1 MAHAVHD
8 TFTKKWMQQML
19 SDLGDVNIEVQID
32 IEVRKIDV
40 VFFPDAEAVETLPD
54 LGLLGLI
61 LMQPAAVEAFRN
73 AVPDWEIHN
82 CRTKRFALHNQ
93 LAREAKKHGQ
103 PFPKHQY
110 PSLWI
115 TTPTFSKTLQKA
127 HRAEILERW
136 GPGIYFLSESDR
148 TAIIAIH
155 QLPKTP
161 ETLFLRLLGKG
172 SVQAEAVQEL
182 MKLDLEHPYRQ
193 TAFENI
199 SILRINLEMSENKT
213 KQIKEVIMNLSPAY
227 EKWRQETLTE
237 GEARGEARGETRG
250 KKIGQEETRFSIAKN
265 MLQEGAD
272 VAFVAKVT
280 GLSVEEVELLGEV

>member
-19 SDLGDVNIEVQID
+19 LGLGDVSIEVQID

-40 VFFPDAEAVETLPD
+40 VFFPGAEALETLPG
-54 LGLLGLI
+54 LGLLGWI

-93 LAREAKKHGQ
+93 LAREAKKQGH

-110 PSLWI
+110 PNLWI
-115 TTPTFSKTLQKA
+115 TTPTFSKKLQKA
-127 HRAEILERW
+127 HKAETLEPW
-136 GPGIYFLSESDR
+136 GPGIYFLAESDR
-148 TAIIAIH
+148 TAIVAIH
-155 QLPKTP
+155 QLPKTS

-172 SVQAEAVQEL
+172 SVQTEAIQEL
-182 MKLDLEHPYRQ
+182 MNLDLKHPYRQ
-193 TAFENI
+193 VAFENI

-227 EKWRQETLTE
+227 EKWRQDTLNE
-237 GEARGEARGETRG
+237 GEARGENRG
-250 KKIGQEETRFSIAKN
+250 KKIGQEETRFSIARN
-265 MLQEGAD
+265 LLQEGAD
-272 VAFVAKVT
+272 VAFIAKVT
-280 GLSVEEVELLGEV
+280 GLSVEEIGGLGQE